1 MHPSQSLQKYA
12 EEKIRHQVEK
22 FVSKPVEAHV
32 TFSVDNNSRRK
43 IVHCALTAG
52 DGFAV
57 QVEHECDDMYGS
69 IDHVLD
75 KLATQLKRKKDRLKA
90 AIWITNLIKRSLT
103 TTMSKS
109 MLKISLNMSRPK
121 PAFQDDQPTFFS
133 TIIKNRGPQNNAA
146 LFISSTQTIF

>member
-1 MHPSQSLQKYA
+1 MQFQFSFKHMHPSQSLQKYA

-75 KLATQLKRKKDRLKA
+75 KLATQLKRKKDRLKDHK
-90 AIWITNLIKRSLT
+90 TDKRQRRNLDYKFD
-103 TTMSKS
+103 KEVVDYD
-109 MLKISLNMSRPK
+109 NVEVD
-121 PAFQDDQPTFFS
+121 AED
-133 TIIKNRGPQNNAA
+133 IIKYEQAKTRVSG
-146 LFISSTQTIF
+146 